1 MVFRNIYV
9 NNYLQQCKY
18 YDIFNCKK
26 EKYMCHKLNLELP
39 KISFDSNLVEL
50 ITKLEVLR
58 HQIAP
63 LEIDIRLFAQVKQ
76 IFYMIES
83 LQSARIEGNRT
94 TISDYVASKFENKED
109 VDNIKEIN
117 NIEKAI
123 NYVNQCFLEDE
134 NFKIS
139 NKFIK
144 ELHYIITNDL
154 KAEDSKESGR
164 YRSCNVVINK
174 AEHIPPNPTAVP
186 GFMEEL
192 VDWINKTDKI
202 QKQLLKIAIAHHAFT
217 WIHPFDNGNGRMSR
231 ILTYAIL
238 RQYGFDMAYLLN
250 STAVFCV
257 NREKYF
263 RMLKLADKNTNEGK
277 LAWCEYVL
285 NGLYNEISKLSKLM
299 NKQFFVGKIVKPAIN
314 RAYELHFINDEYKK
328 ILELTLN
335 KEDGT
340 IKSKDIRTVI
350 KDKTP
355 RQISHTIGK
364 MLDAELLQRSY
375 SNNRIYILNLMC
387 KDLATGIIDSLYR
400 EQLINVEN

>member
-1 MVFRNIYV
+1 
-9 NNYLQQCKY
+9 
-18 YDIFNCKK
+18 
-26 EKYMCHKLNLELP
+26 MCHKLNLELP

-58 HQIAP
+58 HQIVP

-94 TISDYVASKFENKED
+94 TISDYVASKFENKD
-109 VDNIKEIN
+109 NVDNIKEIN

-144 ELHYIITNDL
+144 ELHCIITNDL
-154 KAEDSKESGR
+154 KSEGSKESGK
-164 YRSCNVVINK
+164 YRSCNVRINK

-202 QKQLLKIAIAHHAFT
+202 QKQLLKVAIAHHAFT

-238 RQYGFDMAYLLN
+238 RQYGFDMAFLLN

-263 RMLKLADKNTNEGK
+263 EMLKLADKNTNEGK

-299 NKQFFVGKIVKPAIN
+299 NKQFFVDKIVKPAIN

-328 ILELTLN
+328 ILELALN

-340 IKSKDIRTVI
+340 IKSKDIQTII

-355 RQISHTIGK
+355 RQISHIIGK
-364 MLDAELLQRSY
+364 MLDTELLQRY
-375 SNNRIYILNLMC
+375 HSNNRIYVLNLMS
-387 KDLATGIIDSLYR
+387 KDLATGMLDSLYR
-400 EQLINVEN
+400 EQFINIEN

>member
-1 MVFRNIYV
+1 
-9 NNYLQQCKY
+9 
-18 YDIFNCKK
+18 
-26 EKYMCHKLNLELP
+26 MCHKLNLELP

-58 HQIAP
+58 HQIVP

-94 TISDYVASKFENKED
+94 TISDYVASKFENKD
-109 VDNIKEIN
+109 NVDNIKEIN

-154 KAEDSKESGR
+154 KSEGSKESGK
-164 YRSCNVVINK
+164 YRSCNVRINK

-202 QKQLLKIAIAHHAFT
+202 QKQLLKVAIAHHAFT

-238 RQYGFDMAYLLN
+238 RQYGFDMAFLLN

-263 RMLKLADKNTNEGK
+263 EMLKLADKNTNEGK

-299 NKQFFVGKIVKPAIN
+299 NKQFFVDKIVKPAIN

-328 ILELTLN
+328 ILELALN

-340 IKSKDIRTVI
+340 IKSKDIQTII

-355 RQISHTIGK
+355 RQISHIIGK
-364 MLDAELLQRSY
+364 MLDTELLQRY
-375 SNNRIYILNLMC
+375 HSNNRIYVLNLMS
-387 KDLATGIIDSLYR
+387 KDLATGMLDSLYR
-400 EQLINVEN
+400 EQFINIEN

>member
-1 MVFRNIYV
+1 
-9 NNYLQQCKY
+9 
-18 YDIFNCKK
+18 
-26 EKYMCHKLNLELP
+26 MCHKLNLELP

-58 HQIAP
+58 HQIVP

-94 TISDYVASKFENKED
+94 TISDYVASKFENKD
-109 VDNIKEIN
+109 NVDNIKEIN

-154 KAEDSKESGR
+154 KSEGSKESGK
-164 YRSCNVVINK
+164 YRSCNVRINK

-202 QKQLLKIAIAHHAFT
+202 QKQLLKVAIAHHAFT

-238 RQYGFDMAYLLN
+238 RQYGFDMAFLLN
-250 STAVFCV
+250 STTVFCV

-263 RMLKLADKNTNEGK
+263 EMLKLADKNTNEGK

-299 NKQFFVGKIVKPAIN
+299 NKQFFVDKIVKPAIN

-328 ILELTLN
+328 ILELALN

-340 IKSKDIRTVI
+340 IKSKDIQTII

-355 RQISHTIGK
+355 RQISHIIGK
-364 MLDAELLQRSY
+364 MLDTELLQRY
-375 SNNRIYILNLMC
+375 HSNNRIYVLNLMS
-387 KDLATGIIDSLYR
+387 KDLATGMLDSLYR
-400 EQLINVEN
+400 EQFINIEN

>member
-1 MVFRNIYV
+1 
-9 NNYLQQCKY
+9 
-18 YDIFNCKK
+18 
-26 EKYMCHKLNLELP
+26 MCHKLNLELP

-58 HQIAP
+58 HQIVP

-94 TISDYVASKFENKED
+94 TISDYVASKFENKD
-109 VDNIKEIN
+109 NVDNIKEIN

-144 ELHYIITNDL
+144 ELHCIITNDL
-154 KAEDSKESGR
+154 KSEGSKESGK
-164 YRSCNVVINK
+164 YRSCNVRINK

-202 QKQLLKIAIAHHAFT
+202 QKQLLKVAIAHHAFT

-238 RQYGFDMAYLLN
+238 RQYGFDMAFLLN
-250 STAVFCV
+250 STTVFCV

-263 RMLKLADKNTNEGK
+263 EMLKLADKNTNEGK

-299 NKQFFVGKIVKPAIN
+299 NKQFFVDKIVKPAIN

-328 ILELTLN
+328 ILELALN

-340 IKSKDIRTVI
+340 IKSKDIQTII

-355 RQISHTIGK
+355 RQISHIIGK
-364 MLDAELLQRSY
+364 MLDTELLQRY
-375 SNNRIYILNLMC
+375 HSNNRIYVLNLIS
-387 KDLATGIIDSLYR
+387 KDLATGMLDSLYR
-400 EQLINVEN
+400 EQFINIEN